1 MSNILFKKNTVH
13 YYPKMK
19 FFMILLFVT
28 FAYYAGS
35 VQEHA
40 NSRCNMDFLRMAHDQ
55 AEKCVCV
62 NPVILY
68 ICAIGRKASI
78 CLHGLHEP
86 PLLNIYHIY
95 KVEAF
100 LP

>member
-1 MSNILFKKNTVH
+1 MN
-13 YYPKMK
+13 
-19 FFMILLFVT
+19 FFMILVFVT

-62 NPVILY
+62 NPVIVCIHGVY
-68 ICAIGRKASI
+68 ISI
-78 CLHGLHEP
+78 IISMLFFTS
-86 PLLNIYHIY
+86 LN
-95 KVEAF
+95 
-100 LP
+100 